1 MPSERRHCRHVPGGK
16 NGFEAPVMERS
27 ASAIGGLLGLVL
39 VVAQFIFWVGSA
51 TGIVYEICLDPD
63 RSAPG
68 RIEVEGHWTYIVFP
82 PLILSSIDPPGRCV
96 RNTPL
101 HQGLS
106 AVGVWKLPSPEVQVE
121 RHLESQVAPSA
132 RPD

>member
-1 MPSERRHCRHVPGGK
+1 MI
-16 NGFEAPVMERS
+16 ERS
-27 ASAIGGLLGLVL
+27 ASAIGGLLGLLLVL
-39 VVAQFIFWVGSA
+39 SQFVFWVGSA

-68 RIEVEGHWTYIVFP
+68 RVEVEEHWTYIVFP
-82 PLILSSIDPPGRCV
+82 PLIFSSIDPPGRCV

-106 AVGVWKLPSPEVQVE
+106 ALGIWKLPPPEVQVE
-121 RHLESQVAPSA
+121 RHLESQASA
-132 RPD
+132 ATVPD